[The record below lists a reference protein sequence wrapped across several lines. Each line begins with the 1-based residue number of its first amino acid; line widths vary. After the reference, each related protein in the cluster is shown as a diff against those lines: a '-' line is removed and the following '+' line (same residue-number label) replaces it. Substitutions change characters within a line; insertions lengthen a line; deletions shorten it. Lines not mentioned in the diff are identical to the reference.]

1 MFIVMLVCQKITFGS
16 SPGGRGIV
24 ADLGWEVIVVVGR
37 VEDSTVVLDRVVGS
51 TVVVERGWN

>member
-1 MFIVMLVCQKITFGS
+1 MLVCQKITFGS

-37 VEDSTVVLDRVVGS
+37 VEDSIVVLGRVVDS
-51 TVVVERGWN
+51 TVIIDRCWN